1 MYTHILMPTDGS
13 SLSEQAIMSGMS
25 FAKAIGAK
33 VTGMHTIPLE
43 HPDLLEAWLHRDPDW
58 IKLRHALFEK
68 FADRYLDF
76 ISNAGI
82 IAGVTVDCIL
92 IKEMDP
98 FRAIIKT
105 ADEHHCDLIF
115 MASHGW
121 RGDQT
126 QLLGGETQKVLF
138 NSQQPVLIYKKQST
152 MH

>member
-13 SLSEQAIMSGMS
+13 TLSEQAIISGMS

-33 VTGMHTIPLE
+33 VTGMHAIPLE
-43 HPDLLEAWLHRDPDW
+43 H
-58 IKLRHALFEK
+58 
-68 FADRYLDF
+68 
-76 ISNAGI
+76 
-82 IAGVTVDCIL
+82 
-92 IKEMDP
+92 
-98 FRAIIKT
+98 IKT

-121 RGDQT
+121 RGDKT
-126 QLLGGETQKVLF
+126 QLLGGETQKVLS